1 MPNIL
6 LPNKHVRTKE
16 SLLAQSASILEAMRP
31 RSSVAQAW
39 SACKQ
44 KYPEYSYPRFV
55 LAMDTLMA
63 LGLIELDGD
72 VLMKMGSYAP

>member
-1 MPNIL
+1 MSNIL
-6 LPNKHVRTKE
+6 LPNKHVRTSE
-16 SLLAQSASILEAMRP
+16 SLLAHTAGILQAMRP

-39 SACKQ
+39 SVCKE

-55 LAMDTLMA
+55 LVMDTLMA

-72 VLMKMGSYAP
+72 VLMKMDSYAA